1 MPLMDL
7 PGSRLLAA
15 TGPLRDWWSE
25 HAASLITV
33 PLRIL
38 LIVVIAVVL
47 RYAVHKLVSR
57 GLRYVIEK
65 PPGRQLATRWTARK
79 GTQAAQRIAAE
90 RRRQRAETLTSVLRS
105 ASTIII
111 FTIAAVIIIGEL
123 GVNLGPII
131 ASIGVIGLAV
141 GFGAQSLVS
150 DVIAGI
156 FMLAEDQYGVG
167 DWVDVG
173 TASGTVEEVG
183 LRTTQLR
190 DVDGVLWF
198 IRNGQ
203 ITAVGNSSQDWA
215 RAWLEIPV
223 PYEADIDRVT
233 QVLKDTAMAL
243 HDDPEYGHAI
253 LGEPEIWGI
262 GSLTGDTVTI
272 QLAVITAPSE
282 QWGVARELR
291 RRIKDAFDL
300 HGLRVSLP
308 QQTIWMR
315 ADGVAHTP
323 EPTG

>member
-1 MPLMDL
+1 MPLADL
-7 PGSRLLAA
+7 PGSELLAA
-15 TGPLRDWWSE
+15 AGPLRDWWSE

-38 LIVVIAVVL
+38 LIVVIAIVL
-47 RYAVHKLVSR
+47 RYVVHKLVSR
-57 GLRYVIEK
+57 GLQYVIEK

-79 GTQAAQRIAAE
+79 GTQATQRIAAE

-105 ASTIII
+105 ASTAVI

-131 ASIGVIGLAV
+131 ASIGIIGVAV

-167 DWVDVG
+167 DWVNVG
-173 TASGTVEEVG
+173 TTSGTVEEVG

-190 DVDGVLWF
+190 DVDGALWF

-223 PYEADIDRVT
+223 PYEADIDLVT
-233 QVLKDTAMAL
+233 QVLKDTATTL
-243 HDDPEYGHAI
+243 DDDPDYGHAI
-253 LGEPEIWGI
+253 LGEPEIWGV
-262 GSLTGDTVTI
+262 GSLTGDTITI

-315 ADGVAHTP
+315 TDGATRTP